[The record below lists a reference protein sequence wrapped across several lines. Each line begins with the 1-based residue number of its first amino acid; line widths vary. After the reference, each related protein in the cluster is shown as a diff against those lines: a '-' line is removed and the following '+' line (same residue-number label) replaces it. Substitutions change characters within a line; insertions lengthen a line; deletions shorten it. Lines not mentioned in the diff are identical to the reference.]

1 MKILGKGDTIAI
13 DGSKFLIT
21 KILNDKV
28 VVESNGV
35 ESSFTLGE
43 VGTMLDSGKGKVANA

>member
-28 VVESNGV
+28 VVESDGV
-35 ESSFTLGE
+35 ESSFTLNE
-43 VGTMLDSGKGKVANA
+43 VEAMFYPAKNNK